1 METLRIE
8 IQNEQE
14 KKVIVA
20 FLDSLNYEY
29 KIEKD
34 DVKMSEQINELDRRK
49 ADFLSGRATSLPW
62 SESQ

>member
-1 METLRIE
+1 METLRID

-14 KKVIVA
+14 KKVILA

-29 KIEKD
+29 KIEKG
-34 DVKMSEQINELDRRK
+34 DVVTNEQIKEFDQRK

-62 SESQ
+62 SEGK